1 MRVDQFFKLR
11 DADLDDMLEV
21 YCIMN
26 DITDEQR
33 NVLLTKSFKKLQK
46 LCAKI
51 DLSDMD
57 VSKLTKPMFVKIGR
71 WLYKVP
77 ADFSDLEYGQYLQI
91 GEIVADLHEN
101 HKDDL
106 QEHTLTV
113 IPKVVSIVFKCK
125 EEDVLKANANK
136 IFPIGAFFLSSISDF
151 TKLKAK
157 LREQSLTP
165 MQFKPEYLDSTNTS
179 TTTKL

>member
-71 WLYKVP
+71 RLRKVP
-77 ADFSDLEYGQYLQI
+77 ADFSDLEYGQYL
-91 GEIVADLHEN
+91 EISDIVSDMHEN

-106 QEHTLTV
+106 QDYTMTV
-113 IPKVVSIVFKCK
+113 IPKVVSIVFKCS
-125 EEDVLKANANK
+125 EADVMKAQASK
-136 IFPIGAFFLSSISDF
+136 IFPIGAFFLNNISSYIN
-151 TKLKAK
+151 LKKK
-157 LREQSLTP
+157 LREQNLIPTQS
-165 MQFKPEYLDSTNTS
+165 KPEYSGSTNTS